1 MLVVMTRPPRRW
13 DPLRPFDLFTSMVS
27 TAAVLPMSTGAAT
40 AYRTALLTVRPLVI
54 GRRITVRLRTSDLA
68 FTVAE
73 FDSRWD
79 ASIFAV
85 GHIGTV
91 DITAHKVK
99 WAGTA
104 LNSITAKLNNLHV
117 RPSVPPMLAAAPV
130 QLTVEVP
137 SDSLD
142 ELIRAA
148 EPRVRT
154 EIGADGVAR
163 IRLSRFRSGFV
174 EVNPQLHGNT
184 LWLKP
189 RGLTVG
195 STRVPVP
202 GLAPAYPVR
211 LPELPYGLTLT
222 SVDLGP
228 GVVRV
233 GATLPEWRFDLPRA
247 VLDELINQLSVVG
260 RPLDVIWPG

>member
-1 MLVVMTRPPRRW
+1 MTRPPRRW
-13 DPLRPFDLFTSMVS
+13 DPLRPFDLFTSVVS
-27 TAAVLPMSTGAAT
+27 TAAVLPMSTGAAA

-68 FTVAE
+68 LTVAE

-91 DITAHKVK
+91 NVTANKVK
-99 WAGTA
+99 WAGTE
-104 LNSITAKLNNLHV
+104 LNSIAAKLNNLHV
-117 RPSVPPMLAAAPV
+117 RPPMLAAAPV
-130 QLTVEVP
+130 ELTVEIP

-148 EPRVRT
+148 EPRVST
-154 EIGADGVAR
+154 EIGDDGVAR

-174 EVNPQLHGNT
+174 EVDPQLHGNT

-189 RGLTVG
+189 RGLTLG

-211 LPELPYGLTLT
+211 LPELPFGLTLT
-222 SVDLGP
+222 SVELGP

-233 GATLPEWRFDLPRA
+233 SATLPQWQFDLPRA

>member
-1 MLVVMTRPPRRW
+1 MTRPPRRW
-13 DPLRPFDLFTSMVS
+13 DPLRPFDLFTSVVS
-27 TAAVLPMSTGAAT
+27 TAAVLPMSTGAAA

-68 FTVAE
+68 LTVAE

-91 DITAHKVK
+91 NVTANNVK
-99 WAGTA
+99 WAGTE
-104 LNSITAKLNNLHV
+104 LNSIAAKLNNLHV
-117 RPSVPPMLAAAPV
+117 RPSVPPMLVAAPV
-130 QLTVEVP
+130 ELTVEIP

-148 EPRVRT
+148 EPRVST
-154 EIGADGVAR
+154 EIGDDAVAR

-174 EVNPQLHGNT
+174 EVVPQLHGNT

-189 RGLTVG
+189 RGLTLG

-222 SVDLGP
+222 SVELGP

-233 GATLPEWRFDLPRA
+233 SATLPQWQFDLPRA
-247 VLDELINQLSVVG
+247 LLDELINQLSVVG

>member
-1 MLVVMTRPPRRW
+1 MTRPPRRW
-13 DPLRPFDLFTSMVS
+13 DPLRPLDLFTSVVS
-27 TAAVLPMSTGAAT
+27 TAAVLPVSTGAAA

-54 GRRITVRLRTSDLA
+54 GRRITVRMSTSDLA
-68 FTVAE
+68 FTVTK

-79 ASIFAV
+79 AGIFAV

-91 DITAHKVK
+91 KIAADKVK
-99 WAGTA
+99 WAGTE
-104 LNSITAKLNNLHV
+104 LNSVSAKLNNLHI
-117 RPSVPPMLAAAPV
+117 RPSVPPMLAATPV
-130 QLTVEVP
+130 EVTVEVP

-154 EIGADGVAR
+154 EIGEDGVAR
-163 IRLSRFRSGFV
+163 IRLSRFRSGV
-174 EVNPQLHGNT
+174 IEVDPHLHGNT

-189 RGLTVG
+189 RGLTLG
-195 STRVPVP
+195 AARVPVP

-211 LPELPYGLTLT
+211 LPELPYGMTLT
-222 SVDLGP
+222 SVEVGP

>member
-1 MLVVMTRPPRRW
+1 MTRPPRRW
-13 DPLRPFDLFTSMVS
+13 DPLRPLDLFTSVVS
-27 TAAVLPMSTGAAT
+27 TAAVLPVSTGAAA
-40 AYRTALLTVRPLVI
+40 AYRTALLTVRPLVV
-54 GRRITVRLRTSDLA
+54 GRRITVRMSTSDLA
-68 FTVAE
+68 FTVTK

-79 ASIFAV
+79 AGIFAV

-91 DITAHKVK
+91 NIAADKVK
-99 WAGTA
+99 WAGTE
-104 LNSITAKLNNLHV
+104 LNSVSAKLNNLHI
-117 RPSVPPMLAAAPV
+117 RPSVPPMLAATPV
-130 QLTVEVP
+130 EVTLEVP

-154 EIGADGVAR
+154 EIGDDGVTR
-163 IRLSRFRSGFV
+163 IRLSRFRSGV
-174 EVNPQLHGNT
+174 IEVDPHLHGKT

-189 RGLTVG
+189 RGLTLG
-195 STRVPVP
+195 AARVPVP

-211 LPELPYGLTLT
+211 LPELPYGMTLT
-222 SVDLGP
+222 SVEVGP

>member
-1 MLVVMTRPPRRW
+1 MLEPMTRPPRRW
-13 DPLRPFDLFTSMVS
+13 DPLRPFDLFTSVVS
-27 TAAVLPMSTGAAT
+27 TAAVLPMSTGAAA

-68 FTVAE
+68 LTVAE

-91 DITAHKVK
+91 NVTANNVK
-99 WAGTA
+99 WAGTE
-104 LNSITAKLNNLHV
+104 LNSIAAKLNNLHV
-117 RPSVPPMLAAAPV
+117 RPSVPPMLVAAPV
-130 QLTVEVP
+130 ELTVEIP

-148 EPRVRT
+148 EPRVST
-154 EIGADGVAR
+154 EIGDDGVAR
-163 IRLSRFRSGFV
+163 IRLSRFRSGFI
-174 EVNPQLHGNT
+174 EVDPQLHGNT

-189 RGLTVG
+189 RGLALG

-211 LPELPYGLTLT
+211 LPELPYGLTLA
-222 SVDLGP
+222 SVELGP

-233 GATLPEWRFDLPRA
+233 SATLPQWQFDLPRA
-247 VLDELINQLSVVG
+247 LLDELINQLSVVG

>member
-1 MLVVMTRPPRRW
+1 MLDPMTRPPRRW
-13 DPLRPFDLFTSMVS
+13 DPLRPLDLFTSVVS
-27 TAAVLPMSTGAAT
+27 TAAVLPVSTGAAA

-54 GRRITVRLRTSDLA
+54 GRRITVRMSTSDLA
-68 FTVAE
+68 FTVTK

-79 ASIFAV
+79 AGIFAV

-91 DITAHKVK
+91 KIAADKVK
-99 WAGTA
+99 WAGTE
-104 LNSITAKLNNLHV
+104 LNSVSAKLNNLHI
-117 RPSVPPMLAAAPV
+117 RPSVPPMLAATPV
-130 QLTVEVP
+130 EVTVEVP

-154 EIGADGVAR
+154 EIGDDGVTR
-163 IRLSRFRSGFV
+163 IRLSRFRSGV
-174 EVNPQLHGNT
+174 IEVDPHLHGNT

-189 RGLTVG
+189 RGLTLG
-195 STRVPVP
+195 AARVPVP

-211 LPELPYGLTLT
+211 LPELPYGMTLT
-222 SVDLGP
+222 SVEVGP

>member
-1 MLVVMTRPPRRW
+1 MLDPMTRPPRRW
-13 DPLRPFDLFTSMVS
+13 DPLRPLDLFTSVVS
-27 TAAVLPMSTGAAT
+27 TAAVLPVSTGAAA
-40 AYRTALLTVRPLVI
+40 AYRTALLTVRPLVV
-54 GRRITVRLRTSDLA
+54 GRRITVRMSTSDLA
-68 FTVAE
+68 FTVTK

-79 ASIFAV
+79 AGIFAV

-91 DITAHKVK
+91 NIAADKVK
-99 WAGTA
+99 WAGTE
-104 LNSITAKLNNLHV
+104 LNSVSAKLNNLHI
-117 RPSVPPMLAAAPV
+117 RPSVPPMLAATPV
-130 QLTVEVP
+130 EVTVEVP

-154 EIGADGVAR
+154 EIGDDGVTR
-163 IRLSRFRSGFV
+163 IRLSRFRSGV
-174 EVNPQLHGNT
+174 IEVDPHLHGKT

-189 RGLTVG
+189 RGLTLG
-195 STRVPVP
+195 AARVPVP

-211 LPELPYGLTLT
+211 LPELPYGMTLT
-222 SVDLGP
+222 SVEVGP